1 MCIVWRRAGKEF
13 KCRHMLITET
23 CAVWARS
30 VVLNHPTAFV
40 CGACREQVV
49 GGDRDLDLMG

>member
-1 MCIVWRRAGKEF
+1 MQTHVNNSDL
-13 KCRHMLITET
+13 CRV
-23 CAVWARS
+23 AQVSGAD
-30 VVLNHPTAFV
+30 HPTAFV